1 MKIYTRTG
9 DGGDTGLQGGLR
21 VSKSNPRIAA
31 YGAVDETNAILGVIL
46 ASPIDRDLR
55 NVIREIQNDL
65 FVVGADLSN
74 PNPDDTKN
82 RVSHDMVCRL
92 ESHIDR
98 FESELPPLANFI
110 LPGGEPA
117 AAYLHHARTV
127 TRRAEILTVQLGQ
140 ETGINPNCT
149 AYLNRLS
156 DLLFVTGRLVNKR
169 RGVKD
174 IVWTG
179 HKSKI

>member
-21 VSKSNPRIAA
+21 VSKSHPRIAA
-31 YGAVDETNAILGVIL
+31 YGAVDETNAILGVVL

-55 NVIREIQNDL
+55 SAMREIQNDL

-74 PNPDDTKN
+74 PDPDDTNN
-82 RVSHDMVCRL
+82 RVSQDMVCRL
-92 ESHIDR
+92 ESCIDR

-127 TRRAEILTVQLGQ
+127 TRRAEALTVQLGR
-140 ETGINPNCT
+140 EAGINPNCT

-156 DLLFVTGRLVNKR
+156 DLLFVAGRLVNKR
-169 RGVKD
+169 RGTKD
-174 IVWTG
+174 IVWTS